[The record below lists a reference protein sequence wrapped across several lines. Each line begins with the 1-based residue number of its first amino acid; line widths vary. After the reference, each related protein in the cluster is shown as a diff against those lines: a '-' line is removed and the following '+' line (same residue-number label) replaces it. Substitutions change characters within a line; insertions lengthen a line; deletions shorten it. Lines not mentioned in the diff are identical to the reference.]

1 MMTVPMTSNT
11 AQLLV
16 TCLENEGVQYVF
28 GIPGEENIHLV
39 DAINHSTKIK
49 FILTRHEQGAAFMA
63 SVYGRLTGNPGV
75 CVATLGP
82 GAINLLLGV
91 ADAETNSTP
100 LVAISAQGGLNRLHK
115 ESHQVID
122 LVAMFQPVTQY
133 AKMVLTPRAVPEMVR
148 KAFSIA
154 KRDKPGAT
162 YLSIPQDVE
171 VAPAD
176 ADSRPLPI
184 APISVTQPTTSDI
197 DKAVQLIA
205 GAKHPLILAGDGVT
219 WKHAE
224 HEVQQLSELLDISVA
239 TTFMSK
245 GVISD
250 RHKNA
255 LGVVGFMRKDYE
267 NFAFDDADLIIA
279 IGFSIQ
285 QFDPKK
291 INPNGDKKIIH
302 INMFRQDTDS
312 HYDVTLN
319 IIANIRSSLVAL
331 IAALREQNLHYASR
345 KPVIREKIQTELAT
359 GAASDAC
366 PLLPQKIVSDTRA
379 ALADDAIVLVDTG
392 AVKMWMARLY
402 QTYLPNTCLIDN
414 GLSTMAWTLPG
425 ALGVKLAYPDRTV
438 VAVMG
443 DGSFMMNSQEIE
455 TAIREH
461 LHLVIVIW
469 EDASYG
475 LIKWKMDMELDH
487 HDEVDFH
494 NPDFVKYAES
504 FGATGYRV
512 TKAQDFKPM
521 LEQAVAAKTGVH
533 IITVPV
539 DYRENLKL
547 IEKLGNT
554 TIRI

>member
-1 MMTVPMTSNT
+1 MSTTMSRNT

-16 TCLENEGVQYVF
+16 ECLENEGVKYVF

-39 DAINHSTKIK
+39 DAIKQSTQIE
-49 FILTRHEQGAAFMA
+49 FILTRHEQGASFMA

-91 ADAETNSTP
+91 ADAETQSTP

-122 LVAMFQPVTQY
+122 LVAMFKPVTQY
-133 AKMVLTPRAVPEMVR
+133 ANMVLTPRAVPEMVR
-148 KAFSIA
+148 KAFSIS

-162 YLSIPQDVE
+162 YLSVPQDVE
-171 VAPAD
+171 MASAD
-176 ADSRPLPI
+176 PDSQPLPI
-184 APISVTQPTTSDI
+184 APISVTQPTASDI
-197 DKAVQLIA
+197 AKAVELIA
-205 GAKHPLILAGDGVT
+205 AAKHPVILAGDGVT

-224 HEVQQLSELLDISVA
+224 QYVRELSELLNIPVA

-250 RHKNA
+250 RHKHA

-291 INPNGDKKIIH
+291 INPRGDKKIIH

-319 IIANIRSSLVAL
+319 IIANIRPSLAAL
-331 IAALREQNLHYASR
+331 ISALKAQEIQFDNR
-345 KPVIREKIQTELAT
+345 KPMIRQMIQKELAM
-359 GAASDAC
+359 GAASEAF
-366 PLLPQKIVSDTRA
+366 PMLPQKVVNDTRE

-414 GLSTMAWTLPG
+414 GLSTMSWTLPG
-425 ALGVKLAYPDRTV
+425 AIGAKLAYPDRTI

-455 TAIREH
+455 TAMRNH

-475 LIKWKMDMELDH
+475 LIKWKMDMELQH
-487 HDEVDFH
+487 HDEVDFS

-504 FGATGYRV
+504 FGAKGYRV
-512 TKAQDFKPM
+512 TKADEFEPILKA
-521 LEQAVAAKTGVH
+521 AVAAKTGVH

-539 DYRENLKL
+539 DYRENMKL

-554 TIRI
+554 TIRL

>member
-1 MMTVPMTSNT
+1 MSTTMSRNT

-16 TCLENEGVQYVF
+16 ECLENEGVKYVF

-39 DAINHSTKIK
+39 DAIKQSTQIE
-49 FILTRHEQGAAFMA
+49 FILTRHEQGASFMA

-91 ADAETNSTP
+91 ADAETQSTP

-122 LVAMFQPVTQY
+122 LVAMFKPVTQY
-133 AKMVLTPRAVPEMVR
+133 ANMVLTPRAVPEMVR
-148 KAFSIA
+148 KAFSIS

-162 YLSIPQDVE
+162 YLSVPQDVE
-171 VAPAD
+171 MASAD
-176 ADSRPLPI
+176 PDSRPLPI
-184 APISVTQPTTSDI
+184 APISVTQPTASDI
-197 DKAVQLIA
+197 AKAVELIA
-205 GAKHPLILAGDGVT
+205 AAKHPVILAGDGVT

-224 HEVQQLSELLDISVA
+224 QYVRELSELLHIPVA

-250 RHKNA
+250 RHKHA

-291 INPNGDKKIIH
+291 INPRGDKKIIH

-319 IIANIRSSLVAL
+319 IIANIRPSLAAL
-331 IAALREQNLHYASR
+331 ISALKAQEIQFDNR
-345 KPVIREKIQTELAT
+345 KPMIRQMIQKELAM
-359 GAASDAC
+359 GAASEAF
-366 PLLPQKIVSDTRA
+366 PMLPQKVVNDTRE

-414 GLSTMAWTLPG
+414 GLSTMSWTLPG
-425 ALGVKLAYPDRTV
+425 AIGAKLAYPDRTI

-455 TAIREH
+455 TAMRNH

-475 LIKWKMDMELDH
+475 LIKWKMDMELQH
-487 HDEVDFH
+487 HDEVDFS

-504 FGATGYRV
+504 FGAKGYRV
-512 TKAQDFKPM
+512 TKADEFEPILKA
-521 LEQAVAAKTGVH
+521 AVAAKTGVH

-539 DYRENLKL
+539 DYRENMKL
-547 IEKLGNT
+547 IKKLGNT
-554 TIRI
+554 TIRL

>member
-1 MMTVPMTSNT
+1 MATISKNT
-11 AQLLV
+11 AELLV
-16 TCLENEGVQYVF
+16 ECLENEGVKFVF

-49 FILTRHEQGAAFMA
+49 FILTRHEQGASFMA

-100 LVAISAQGGLNRLHK
+100 LVAISAQGGLDRLHK

-122 LVAMFQPVTQY
+122 LVSMFKPVTQY
-133 AKMVLTPRAVPEMVR
+133 ARMVLTAHAVPEMVR
-148 KAFSIA
+148 KAFSIS

-171 VAPAD
+171 MAPAD
-176 ADSRPLPI
+176 PESRPLPI
-184 APISVTQPTTSDI
+184 APISVTQPTASDI
-197 DKAVQLIA
+197 DRAVKLIA
-205 GAKHPLILAGDGVT
+205 AAKHPIILAGDGVT

-224 HEVQQLSELLDISVA
+224 QYVQQLSELLNIPVA

-267 NFAFDDADLIIA
+267 NFAFEESDLIIA

-291 INPNGDKKIIH
+291 INPRGDKKIIH

-319 IIANIRSSLVAL
+319 IIANIRPSLAAL
-331 IAALREQNLHYASR
+331 IKALQEQDIHFDHR
-345 KPVIREKIQTELAT
+345 KPMIRAMIQKELTT
-359 GAASDAC
+359 GAASDAI
-366 PLLPQKIVSDTRA
+366 PMLPQKVVSDTREV
-379 ALADDAIVLVDTG
+379 LADDDIVLVDTG

-425 ALGVKLAYPDRTV
+425 ALGAKLAYPDRTV

-455 TAIREH
+455 TAIREK
-461 LHLVIVIW
+461 LHLVFVIW

-475 LIKWKMDMELDH
+475 LIKWKMDMELQH
-487 HDEVDFH
+487 HDEVDFG

-504 FGATGYRV
+504 FGAVGYRV
-512 TKAQDFKPM
+512 EHAADFKTM
-521 LEQAVAAKTGVH
+521 LRQAVTAKTGVH

-554 TIRI
+554 TIRL

>member
-1 MMTVPMTSNT
+1 MTVPMTQNT

-16 TCLENEGVQYVF
+16 ACLENEGVQYVF

-39 DAINHSTKIK
+39 DAINKSTKIK
-49 FILTRHEQGAAFMA
+49 FILTRHEQGASFMA

-100 LVAISAQGGLNRLHK
+100 LVAISAQGGLDRLHK

-122 LVAMFQPVTQY
+122 LVSMFKPVTQY
-133 AKMVLTPRAVPEMVR
+133 ANMVLTSHAVPEMVR
-148 KAFSIA
+148 KAFSIS

-171 VAPAD
+171 MAPAD
-176 ADSRPLPI
+176 ADSKPLPI
-184 APISVTQPTTSDI
+184 APISVTQPTASDI
-197 DKAVQLIA
+197 DKAVKLIA
-205 GAKHPLILAGDGVT
+205 GAKHPIILAGDGVT

-224 HEVQQLSELLDISVA
+224 QYVQQLSELLDIPVA

-245 GVISD
+245 GVLSD

-291 INPNGDKKIIH
+291 INPRGDKQIIH

-319 IIANIRSSLVAL
+319 IIANIRPSLAAL
-331 IAALREQNLHYASR
+331 IAALREQDIHYANR
-345 KPVIREKIQTELAT
+345 KPVIREMIQKELAT
-359 GAASDAC
+359 GAASDAF
-366 PLLPQKIVSDTRA
+366 PMLPQKIVNDTRA
-379 ALADDAIVLVDTG
+379 ALADDDIVLVDTG

-414 GLSTMAWTLPG
+414 GLSTMSWTLPG
-425 ALGVKLAYPDRTV
+425 ALGAKLAYPDRTV

-455 TAIREH
+455 TAMREK

-475 LIKWKMDMELDH
+475 LIKWKMDMELEH
-487 HDEVDFH
+487 HDEVDFG

-504 FGATGYRV
+504 FGAVGYRV
-512 TKAQDFKPM
+512 TKASEFEPM
-521 LEQAVAAKTGVH
+521 LKQAVAAKTGVH

>member
-1 MMTVPMTSNT
+1 MSAAMSRNT

-16 TCLENEGVQYVF
+16 ECLENEGVQYVF

-39 DAINHSTKIK
+39 DAIKQSKKIE
-49 FILTRHEQGAAFMA
+49 FILTRHEQGASFMA

-91 ADAETNSTP
+91 ADAETQSTP

-122 LVAMFQPVTQY
+122 LVSMFKPVTQY
-133 AKMVLTPRAVPEMVR
+133 ANMVLTPRAVPEMVR
-148 KAFSIA
+148 KAFSIS

-171 VAPAD
+171 MAPAD
-176 ADSRPLPI
+176 TDSKPLPI
-184 APISVTQPTTSDI
+184 APISVTQPTASDI
-197 DKAVQLIA
+197 AKAVELIA
-205 GAKHPLILAGDGVT
+205 AAKHPVILAGDGVT

-224 HEVQQLSELLDISVA
+224 QYVRELSEKLNIPVA

-291 INPNGDKKIIH
+291 INPRGDKKIIH

-319 IIANIRSSLVAL
+319 IIANIRPSLAAL
-331 IAALREQNLHYASR
+331 ISALSEQDIRFDNR
-345 KPVIREKIQTELAT
+345 KPMIRQMIQKELAT
-359 GAASDAC
+359 GAASDAF
-366 PLLPQKIVSDTRA
+366 PMLPQKVVNDTRD

-414 GLSTMAWTLPG
+414 GLSTMSWTLPG
-425 ALGVKLAYPDRTV
+425 ALGAKLAYPDRTI

-455 TAIREH
+455 TAMRNH
-461 LHLVIVIW
+461 LHLVFVIW

-475 LIKWKMDMELDH
+475 LIKWKMDMELEH
-487 HDEVDFH
+487 HDEVDFS

-504 FGATGYRV
+504 FGAKGYRV
-512 TKAQDFKPM
+512 TKADEFEPILKA
-521 LEQAVAAKTGVH
+521 AVAAKSGVH

-539 DYRENLKL
+539 DYRENMKL
-547 IEKLGNT
+547 IKKLGNT
-554 TIRI
+554 TIRL